1 MIKTVTIFKRGQH
14 LTGTIYKDSNI
25 KDGRPFYAEVQN
37 DKDVVRSP
45 FFVDEDVAM
54 SWIESQFENVISRRF
69 VRAN

>member
-1 MIKTVTIFKRGQH
+1 MIQAVVMFKRGRH
-14 LTGTIYKDSNI
+14 LSGTVYKDSNI
-25 KDGRPFYAEVQN
+25 KDRSPFYAEVQN

-45 FFVDEDVAM
+45 FFADEDVAM